1 MPSFALFSLL
11 LGVVGRLGTAVVLP
25 GLVLYSLLPI
35 VRNTVTGLL
44 AVDPAVVESAKGVGM
59 GPVRRLL
66 RIELPLAWPVVLAG
80 VRVSAVLLVGIAALG
95 TLVQGPGLG
104 ELIFAG
110 LRIIGSPNAVNLAL
124 AGTLGDRRHRRAAG
138 RAVPPARPPDD
149 LQGAPMTAPGPAMIS
164 LERLTK
170 RYPGQ
175 AEPAVREL
183 DLVVP
188 QGEIVVLVGP
198 SGCGKT
204 TTMKMINRIIEPTQR
219 RHPPAR
225 GRTSP
230 TARPTSCAG
239 ASATSSSRSA
249 CSRT

>member
-1 MPSFALFSLL
+1 MTFVEFLGRSQDRVLRLAVEQLVLVLEAIAIGTVLGVLLGVVVARRPVPRALVLGSTGLILTVPSFALFSLL
-11 LGVVGRLGTAVVLP
+11 FGVIGQLGTAVVLP

-110 LRIIGSPNAVNLAL
+110 LRIIGSPNAANLAL
-124 AGTLGDRRHRRAAG
+124 AGTLAIVVI
-138 RAVPPARPPDD
+138 AVVLD
-149 LQGAPMTAPGPAMIS
+149 LLFLALA
-164 LERLTK
+164 RLT
-170 RYPGQ
+170 
-175 AEPAVREL
+175 
-183 DLVVP
+183 
-188 QGEIVVLVGP
+188 
-198 SGCGKT
+198 
-204 TTMKMINRIIEPTQR
+204 
-219 RHPPAR
+219 
-225 GRTSP
+225 TSKGI
-230 TARPTSCAG
+230 R
-239 ASATSSSRSA
+239 
-249 CSRT
+249 